1 MIANGT
7 ELSTL
12 TVRDIGNLDAFRKL
26 EAANRLGFQFTCPF
40 FVLGQRRLFRKV
52 VYEQFG
58 GGRDNDLKGRQKN
71 GNKGYFKRA
80 DR

>member
-40 FVLGQRRLFRKV
+40 FVLGQRRLFREV
-52 VYEQFG
+52 VYEQFRG
-58 GGRDNDLKGRQKN
+58 DRDNDLKGHKKN
-71 GNKGYFKRA
+71 WEQRVF
-80 DR
+80 